1 MENTELIEQLDTYI
15 KNKKANLQVILKNFF
30 DIKYMKINIDKI
42 IIDFQV
48 VLAELMYDISSRYN
62 DLCRVSEENDIVK
75 NYKYELQM
83 LIRQAK
89 AIGDGYAWIFYHKNI
104 EALRAHLKHEDNGL
118 FPIRNGGLGEIEFIK
133 NNKVYE
139 GCYVLY
145 HSITSILRNGDF
157 SLITANGE
165 LAGIGEI
172 KTKQVENELII
183 DAYTTQKMIPSEK
196 VEKIELHDE
205 RIGGHLK
212 KQLCLHNDVLNR
224 QKIGIIQEEELRYV
238 YELIEKSVKA
248 ENAVVSEDCSM
259 IVYVVDKE
267 RKDAETIY
275 DTDIILNNVEEMLP
289 KILNNEFER
298 NEVIQSELTIDSSMW
313 EVPLLWWDFPE
324 AILTKILLR
333 KWLVLTW
340 FNKDFLLDELRK
352 RGFNIQRTKSNTS
365 VYKQVGNKI
374 FGIDDLSLF
383 LKMATVNFVE
393 VKSVIL
399 AIENVINKSQME
411 YEMSNLKEC

>member
-1 MENTELIEQLDTYI
+1 
-15 KNKKANLQVILKNFF
+15 
-30 DIKYMKINIDKI
+30 
-42 IIDFQV
+42 
-48 VLAELMYDISSRYN
+48 
-62 DLCRVSEENDIVK
+62 
-75 NYKYELQM
+75 
-83 LIRQAK
+83 
-89 AIGDGYAWIFYHKNI
+89 
-104 EALRAHLKHEDNGL
+104 
-118 FPIRNGGLGEIEFIK
+118 
-133 NNKVYE
+133 
-139 GCYVLY
+139 
-145 HSITSILRNGDF
+145 
-157 SLITANGE
+157 
-165 LAGIGEI
+165 
-172 KTKQVENELII
+172 
-183 DAYTTQKMIPSEK
+183 MIPSEK

-365 VYKQVGNKI
+365 VYKQVGNKR

-399 AIENVINKSQME
+399 AIETVINKSQRE
-411 YEMSNLKEC
+411 YEMRNLEEC